1 MVNLGIFTGYFL
13 SYLILF
19 LVFVTLVVIAC
30 MIGIRM
36 RKAKNEKEAAEAALE
51 TPEDTCG

>member
-19 LVFVTLVVIAC
+19 LVFVALVVIAC

>member
-19 LVFVTLVVIAC
+19 LVFVVLVVIAC